1 MKKLLTL
8 VLFGFM
14 FVSMLNAQT
23 GIKGTIVNEY
33 GEPLVGATI
42 HDKTSDKAVQ
52 TDFDGNF
59 ELKVKAG
66 EHQIEVIFVSFT
78 TLDLTV
84 NVVDG
89 QMNNIGQKVM
99 ESSAIGIDAIKIMA
113 DRAKER
119 ETPVAFSDISKKDID
134 QQLGSR
140 DIPLVMNVTPSVYAT
155 AQGGGAGDARI
166 NVRGFNQRNVAI
178 MINGVPVNDMENGW
192 VYWSNWDG
200 LADATSSIQMQ
211 RGMSAVNL
219 ATPSVGGTMNII
231 TSPAELDAG
240 GSVKFEYGSGNF
252 MKTTLSGNS
261 GLINDK
267 FAFSAAVVRKTGTGV
282 VDATWTNAWA
292 YYFGAS
298 YKINKKN
305 RLELFAMG
313 APQRHGQNL
322 YRQNVAAYDNAYASS
337 IGADLASADGA
348 VPEAGRAWNENWNT
362 VSPSYTGQQWFMG
375 KAHDRID
382 PNMINERENFY
393 HKPLVNLNLY
403 SQWTQKVRQS
413 TVLYYS
419 GGNGGGSGTL
429 GSLEW
434 DYSGPSRRVD
444 WDATIAENSVN
455 DTAYGILRNSVNEQW
470 TLGALSRVDI
480 HFNDDFKAAAG
491 IDLRTAKIFHY
502 REVRD
507 LLGGQF
513 YYFDGNEFES
523 GDQYNK
529 VLGDKVY
536 YNFTNTVNWLG
547 YFLQTEYSGDKITA
561 YGTFGNSFTKYSYV
575 NHFKKDATDAT
586 KELTAETAFMMGYQL
601 KGGVAYRPMK
611 QIKIFANLGYISKA
625 PIFDN
630 VINDRDATIATDPQ
644 NEIFQAIE
652 GGIVYKTLNNVLTV
666 SANYY
671 FTKWMNRTLNIGV
684 VNQDGSEG
692 YIFVNGMNQLH
703 RGYELEAHVRPAKFV
718 GFGLIGS
725 IGNWVYLNDVN
736 GTYKDYSSGSE
747 AEETYNFYVRGLKVG
762 DAPQTQYAAVI
773 KFFPIKGLRI
783 QIDGRYYGNYYSDWD
798 PCSRCYR

>member
-59 ELKVKAG
+59 ELKVKSG
-66 EHQIEVIFVSFT
+66 EHQIEVIFVSYT

-84 NVVDG
+84 NVTDG
-89 QMNNIGQKVM
+89 QMINIGQKIM
-99 ESSAIGIDAIKIMA
+99 ESSAIGIDAIKVIA

-119 ETPVAFSDISKKDID
+119 ETPVAFSDVSKKDID

-231 TSPAELDAG
+231 TSPAALDAG
-240 GSVKFEYGSGNF
+240 GAVKFEYGSGDF

-267 FAFSAAVVRKTGTGV
+267 YAVSASVVRKVGTGV
-282 VDATWTNAWA
+282 IDATWTDAWA

-298 YKINKKN
+298 YQINKKN

-322 YRQNVAAYDNAYASS
+322 YRQNVAAYSTDYANE
-337 IGADLASADGA
+337 IGADLAAA
-348 VPEAGRAWNENWNT
+348 NITEEGRGWNENWNT
-362 VSPSYTGQQWFMG
+362 VSTSYTGQQFWNG
-375 KAHDRID
+375 KTRDRFATD
-382 PNMINERENFY
+382 FINERENYY
-393 HKPLVNLNLY
+393 HKPVVNLNWY

-429 GSLEW
+429 GTVEW
-434 DYSGPSRRVD
+434 DYSTPSRRVD
-444 WDATIAENSVN
+444 WDGTIAENSLT
-455 DTAYGILRNSVNEQW
+455 DTAFGILRNSVNEQW

-480 HFNDDFKAAAG
+480 HFNDDFKMAAG
-491 IDLRTAKIFHY
+491 IDLRTA
-502 REVRD
+502 
-507 LLGGQF
+507 
-513 YYFDGNEFES
+513 
-523 GDQYNK
+523 
-529 VLGDKVY
+529 
-536 YNFTNTVNWLG
+536 
-547 YFLQTEYSGDKITA
+547 
-561 YGTFGNSFTKYSYV
+561 
-575 NHFKKDATDAT
+575 
-586 KELTAETAFMMGYQL
+586 
-601 KGGVAYRPMK
+601 
-611 QIKIFANLGYISKA
+611 
-625 PIFDN
+625 
-630 VINDRDATIATDPQ
+630 
-644 NEIFQAIE
+644 
-652 GGIVYKTLNNVLTV
+652 
-666 SANYY
+666 
-671 FTKWMNRTLNIGV
+671 
-684 VNQDGSEG
+684 
-692 YIFVNGMNQLH
+692 
-703 RGYELEAHVRPAKFV
+703 
-718 GFGLIGS
+718 
-725 IGNWVYLNDVN
+725 
-736 GTYKDYSSGSE
+736 
-747 AEETYNFYVRGLKVG
+747 
-762 DAPQTQYAAVI
+762 
-773 KFFPIKGLRI
+773 
-783 QIDGRYYGNYYSDWD
+783 
-798 PCSRCYR
+798 